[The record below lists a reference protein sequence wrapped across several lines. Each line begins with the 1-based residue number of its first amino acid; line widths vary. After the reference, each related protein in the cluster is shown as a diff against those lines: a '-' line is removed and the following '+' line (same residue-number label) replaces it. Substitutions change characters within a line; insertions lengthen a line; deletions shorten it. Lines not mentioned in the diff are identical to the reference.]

1 MPQSPADPPS
11 NSSPTAPPPI
21 STPPTAGPPAASLPV
36 LFWIFFQIGVMS
48 FGGGLAAWMHR
59 EIVSKRGWMTET
71 DFLTGLAL
79 CQVLPGVN
87 NVNLAI
93 HIGQRLRGVLGA
105 LTCVIAMLS
114 APFFII
120 IGFATIYDR
129 IKDIAW
135 IHDVL
140 DGVAATAVGLLVSV
154 ALRSARGTFRG
165 IAPFAI
171 AAALIVT
178 IGILRWPMI
187 PVVLCLAPL
196 SVMLAWSTR
205 SGGWL
210 GGRDA

>member
-1 MPQSPADPPS
+1 MSPSSANTPSDTPPDGTSPAV
-11 NSSPTAPPPI
+11 
-21 STPPTAGPPAASLPV
+21 SLPA
-36 LFWIFFQIGVMS
+36 LFWIFFQIGAMS
-48 FGGGLAAWMHR
+48 FGGGLAAWIHR
-59 EIVSKRGWMTET
+59 EIVTKRSWMSET

-93 HIGQRLRGVLGA
+93 HVGQRLRGVIGS

-120 IGFATIYDR
+120 IGIATVYDR
-129 IKDIAW
+129 IRDIAW
-135 IHDVL
+135 LHDVL
-140 DGVAATAVGLLVSV
+140 DGVAAAAVGLLVSV

-171 AAALIVT
+171 AAALFVT
-178 IGILRWPMI
+178 IGLLRWPMI

-196 SVMLAWSTR
+196 SVILAWLTR
-205 SGGWL
+205 SGGLL
-210 GGRDA
+210 GGRGA